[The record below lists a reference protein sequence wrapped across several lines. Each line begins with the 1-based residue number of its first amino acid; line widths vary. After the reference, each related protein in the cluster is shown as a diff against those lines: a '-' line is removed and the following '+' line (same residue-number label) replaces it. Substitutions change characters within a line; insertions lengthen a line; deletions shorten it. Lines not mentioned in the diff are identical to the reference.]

1 MQNMPFSTQLT
12 LRELVR
18 SAWIINNE
26 NGRYVLFE
34 LFSALN
40 RLGCDY
46 FDLASLYAEHD
57 LLENEMDIL
66 MFFSPRPYTVLGSSI
81 HNIEKSIFRWTASKY
96 HTNSKEKVVNDI
108 YHRLTLGKPGVTVYN
123 SNENTRSKKLKNDKY
138 ILLISKN
145 KMLFLDVN
153 RKVVTQFINE

>member
-12 LRELVR
+12 LNELIR
-18 SAWIINNE
+18 SRWIGNTE
-26 NGRYVLFE
+26 TERYELFE
-34 LFSALN
+34 LFSNLN
-40 RLGCDY
+40 RMGCDY
-46 FDLASLYAEHD
+46 FDLTSLYVEHD
-57 LLENEMDIL
+57 LLENEMDML
-66 MFFSPRPYTVLGSSI
+66 MGFAPQPYIVLGSSV

-96 HTNSKEKVVNDI
+96 HTNSKKKVINDI

-138 ILLISKN
+138 ILLISKD

-153 RKVVTQFINE
+153 RKLVTQFINE